1 MSLTINFPDKILGG
15 LNQSYT
21 LLSDEGAPSGK
32 VSVQGKE
39 LAHRVIPLGAPKDA
53 KESTTPLFKYKV
65 SFLLPK
71 DSVGKSVTLQFQ
83 AGASKVDESKP
94 VTET

>member
-1 MSLTINFPDKILGG
+1 MSLTINFPDKILAG

-21 LLSDEGAPSGK
+21 LLSDEGAPSGR
-32 VSVQGKE
+32 VAVEGKE
-39 LAHRVIPLGAPKDA
+39 LPHRVIPLGPPKDA

-65 SFLLPK
+65 SFHLPK
-71 DSVGKSVTLQFQ
+71 DSVGKNVVLQFQ
-83 AGASKVDESKP
+83 AGSSKVDESKP